1 MRPDSIISF
10 ERFFLAALVVQ
21 TINSALSLEAA
32 VKIDPGVAEVG
43 IEALIAGMAIGPVI
57 SLFLWFFVAHR
68 RSNIARWLVIGLTA
82 LSLLGLISSFPVVMA
97 AGTLILTLTLLTSG
111 LEIYA
116 LWCLFQADAVEW
128 LAV

>member
-1 MRPDSIISF
+1 MRPASIISF

-32 VKIDPGVAEVG
+32 AKIDPGVAEIG

-57 SLFLWFFVAHR
+57 SLILWFFVAHC
-68 RSNIARWLVIGLTA
+68 RSGLARWLVVGLIA
-82 LSLLGLISSFPVVMA
+82 LSLFGLISSFPVVMA

-128 LAV
+128 LAG